1 MAPCRIGESPGYL
14 QRRIRGWARVK
25 NNFKAR
31 RGRKCKDVRGDG
43 VDRTVKLGVEGS
55 VVSRDVSGE
64 SLGHLVGPNTVESK
78 GMVDQRLLLQKTGA
92 GGRTR

>member
-1 MAPCRIGESPGYL
+1 MGESPGYL
-14 QRRIRGWARVK
+14 QRRTKGWARVR
-25 NNFKAR
+25 NNFKAG
-31 RGRKCKDVRGDG
+31 RGRKRKDVRGDG

-55 VVSRDVSGE
+55 IVSRDVSGE

-78 GMVDQRLLLQKTGA
+78 GMEDQRLLLPEAGA